1 MPLFLESYK
10 KALSVILK
18 KPFTLWGLSLL
29 SGLIVYLSFLFTI
42 PFFIVGI
49 AFSWLISCGMTL
61 VYIDGLKEREVNSDQ
76 LFAGLKNKPMR
87 IVGGMAWQALWLII
101 WGMIPIAGP
110 FLAVWKGYQYAFVP
124 YILITKP
131 DVSATQALRLS
142 KSMTNGYKLQMW
154 LADLVIG
161 AAVFVVYLILGI
173 LSAIPI
179 LGLLFALILFLVG
192 IAIALFGNIFT
203 GLYKAYFFVYADEGP
218 VAPVQIGRG
227 PAQPVYQQP
236 VYQQPMQ
243 QPVQRPVYQQ
253 PVQPQQQA
261 YQQQA
266 YRQPVQQQP
275 YNPYNR

>member
-1 MPLFLESYK
+1 
-10 KALSVILK
+10 
-18 KPFTLWGLSLL
+18 
-29 SGLIVYLSFLFTI
+29 
-42 PFFIVGI
+42 
-49 AFSWLISCGMTL
+49 
-61 VYIDGLKEREVNSDQ
+61 
-76 LFAGLKNKPMR
+76 
-87 IVGGMAWQALWLII
+87 
-101 WGMIPIAGP
+101 
-110 FLAVWKGYQYAFVP
+110 
-124 YILITKP
+124 
-131 DVSATQALRLS
+131 
-142 KSMTNGYKLQMW
+142 MTNGYKLQMW

-179 LGLLFALILFLVG
+179 L
-192 IAIALFGNIFT
+192 ALFGNIFT